1 MSRGA
6 ILSRLYVYIQVCIA
20 VCGRSKR
27 VSGCL
32 FYVLKLIF
40 CEKKCAKI
48 CRFKNKLYLCK
59 RK

>member
-6 ILSRLYVYIQVCIA
+6 ILSRLYVYIQVCIT
-20 VCGRSKR
+20 VYGRSKR

-40 CEKKCAKI
+40 YEKKCAKI
-48 CRFKNKLYLCK
+48 CRIKNKLYLCK